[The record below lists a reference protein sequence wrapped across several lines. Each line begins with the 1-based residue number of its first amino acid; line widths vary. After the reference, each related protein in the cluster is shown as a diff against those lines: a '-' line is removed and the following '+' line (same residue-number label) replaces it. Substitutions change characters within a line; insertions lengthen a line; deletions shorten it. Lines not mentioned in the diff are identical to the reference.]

1 MCSTDQKEMLNNIP
15 LGPNAVIM
23 TVDAVLIPEAFLW
36 RPTTEMFTV
45 PDALN
50 AKVAWPVHKIQLLK
64 IPTQAESVTKK
75 PPPVSIARYVY
86 NIFLMLV

>member
-1 MCSTDQKEMLNNIP
+1 MCSTDQKEMVNNIP

-23 TVDAVLIPEAFLW
+23 MVDAVLKPNAFLW
-36 RPTTEMFTV
+36 RPTAEMFRV
-45 PDALN
+45 GDALN
-50 AKVAWPVHKIQLLK
+50 AKIAWPVHKIQLLK
-64 IPTQAESVTKK
+64 IPTQAESVTK